1 MAHYSGPRL
10 TAPPTI
16 SVLVPTLA
24 RPFQLTALLESL
36 ARQLRAPDFE
46 IVVVD
51 NDPKGSARPVADRF
65 TERLPLFYV
74 LEPRRGLAFARNR
87 LVAESRGTFLA
98 FIDDDERAGPDWL
111 TALHAAA
118 MAYGADAV
126 FGARR
131 YRFPAEVPAWIQG
144 CRIFR
149 HPELESGAALPWSFA
164 NTGNAL
170 VRRSAL
176 PDQDRPFRHDFNE
189 TGGED
194 TDLFRRMALAGA
206 KFAAAPAALVEEDRP
221 AARATLR
228 WILRRAFRN
237 GNNQA
242 AITLEDAAVR
252 RRSLAAA
259 SLRLLLAEA
268 ARTAVSLQHPAAM
281 IDHAI
286 SAAEAAGRC
295 SICGGIAYREYAR
308 R

>member
-1 MAHYSGPRL
+1 MV
-10 TAPPTI
+10 PPTV

-24 RPFQLTALLESL
+24 RPSGLAVLLESL
-36 ARQLRAPDFE
+36 MRQPCAPDFD

-51 NDPKGSARPVADRF
+51 NDPTGSARPVADRF
-65 TERLPLFYV
+65 KERLPLLYV
-74 LEPRRGLAFARNR
+74 LEPRPGLAFARNR
-87 LVAESRGTFLA
+87 LVAESRGAFLA
-98 FIDDDERAGPDWL
+98 FIDDDERADPDWL
-111 TALHAAA
+111 RALHDATLVFR
-118 MAYGADAV
+118 ADAS
-126 FGARR
+126 FGSKR
-131 YRFPAEVPAWIQG
+131 YSFPAEVPAWIRT

-149 HPELESGAALPWSFA
+149 RPEFEAGAAFPWWFA

-170 VRRSAL
+170 VRRSSL
-176 PDQDRPFRHDFNE
+176 PDQNRPFRHAFNE

-194 TDLFRRMALAGA
+194 TDLFRCMALAGA
-206 KFAAAPAALVEEDRP
+206 RFAAAPAALVEEDRP

-242 AITLEDAAVR
+242 VFALEDAAVR

-259 SLRLLLAEA
+259 NLRLLLAEA
-268 ARTAVSLQHPAAM
+268 VRAASSLRHPEAM

-295 SICGGIAYREYAR
+295 SYCGGVAYREFAR

>member
-1 MAHYSGPRL
+1 M
-10 TAPPTI
+10 APPTI

-24 RPFQLTALLESL
+24 RPSQLTALLESL
-36 ARQLRAPDFE
+36 AGQLRAPDFE

-51 NDPKGSARPVADRF
+51 NDPKGSARPVAGRF

-74 LEPRRGLAFARNR
+74 LEPRPGLAFARNR
-87 LVAESRGTFLA
+87 LVAESKGALLA
-98 FIDDDERAGPDWL
+98 FIDDDEQAGADWL
-111 TALHAAA
+111 HVLHGAAVA
-118 MAYGADAV
+118 FGADAV
-126 FGARR
+126 FGSKR
-131 YRFPAEVPAWIQG
+131 YRFPAEVPAWVRT
-144 CRIFR
+144 CRIFQR
-149 HPELESGAALPWSFA
+149 PELEAGAPFPWWLA

-221 AARATLR
+221 AARATLG

-242 AITLEDAAVR
+242 TFALEDAAVR

-259 SLRLLLAEA
+259 NLRLLLAEA
-268 ARTAVSLQHPAAM
+268 ARIAASLQHPAAM

>member
-1 MAHYSGPRL
+1 M
-10 TAPPTI
+10 APPTI
-16 SVLVPTLA
+16 SILLPTLA
-24 RPFQLTALLESL
+24 RPSGLAALLESL
-36 ARQLRAPDFE
+36 ARQSHAPDFD

-51 NDPKGSARPVADRF
+51 NDAAGSARPVADRF
-65 TERLPLFYV
+65 QERLPLRYV
-74 LEPRRGLAFARNR
+74 REPRPGLAFARNR
-87 LVAESRGTFLA
+87 LVAESRGLFLA

-111 TALHAAA
+111 RALYDAALA
-118 MAYGADAV
+118 FRADAV
-126 FGARR
+126 FGAKR
-131 YRFPAEVPAWIQG
+131 YAFPAEVPAWIQT

-149 HPELESGAALPWSFA
+149 RPELGAGAAVPWWFA

-170 VRRSAL
+170 VRRSSL
-176 PDQDRPFRHDFNE
+176 PDQTGPFRYAFNE

-206 KFAAAPAALVEEDRP
+206 RFAAAPAALVEEDRP
-221 AARATLR
+221 ATRSTLP

-242 AITLEDAAVR
+242 AFALEDGTVR
-252 RRSLAAA
+252 RPSLAATN
-259 SLRLLLAEA
+259 LRLLLAEA
-268 ARTAVSLQHPAAM
+268 ARAAGSLRHPEAM

-295 SICGGIAYREYAR
+295 SFCGGLGYREYAR